1 MRDATVQPPRTPAAQ
16 SPSPPAPTLA
26 RPAPPA
32 KPAPAGVAP
41 GLPEHAEAEPSEKS
55 LAQRMAR
62 LTPAGALEC
71 SPRASLEVARRTLV
85 ACGAAGVWVVEL
97 GAPGG
102 DRLLERRRVDGRAV
116 GLFSRGGRVWVEVES
131 LSAHPFEW
139 VSADAPP
146 VEPAPHAEPAQAAPT
161 PPAPPPAT
169 PTPAVRSHP
178 IEVEIIGR
186 VVRSRGGSLVV
197 DLGRRQGVSVGNR
210 IELSIQRESPLGHF
224 RDREVLAVGRVVSVA
239 DEQSLIE
246 VGVGEDVPIDAEAR
260 LTTRD
265 ATGSRTAPPRVHG
278 LWTLAG
284 VVRPFFVLDQL
295 GFGALSELGV
305 GYQTEGP
312 LRVQLL
318 SSPLAF
324 SSADDGSALS
334 AAAVGLVSY
343 DTRLFEIGVGLGAQ
357 TVNDSDYRPGSGLT
371 ISQSLRFGALDG
383 LNLSIRND
391 ISLFHSEFDYSAFN
405 GAAQVPVTERGW
417 LVLQGGGGSVGY
429 AFFEAGGKVL
439 WLGNGTRGSVFLRGT
454 IGYATV
460 YRNASRF
467 DVSLDTGFVD
477 GDDVDHAGPLV
488 GFGVEWRM

>member
-1 MRDATVQPPRTPAAQ
+1 MRDATVQPLPTTAAQ
-16 SPSPPAPTLA
+16 EPSPPAPTLA

-32 KPAPAGVAP
+32 KPAPPVPA
-41 GLPEHAEAEPSEKS
+41 LPEHADVGQFEKA
-55 LAQRMAR
+55 LAQRIAR
-62 LTPAGALEC
+62 LAPAGALQC
-71 SPRASLEVARRTLV
+71 SLQASLEVARKTLV

-97 GAPGG
+97 GALGG

-131 LSAHPFEW
+131 LSAHPFDWE
-139 VSADAPP
+139 SAGAPS
-146 VEPAPHAEPAQAAPT
+146 VESAPHAEPALEVPT
-161 PPAPPPAT
+161 PLAPRPAT
-169 PTPAVRSHP
+169 PPSGSRSHP
-178 IEVEIIGR
+178 IEVDIIGR
-186 VVRSRGGSLVV
+186 VVSSRGGSLVV

-224 RDREVLAVGRVVSVA
+224 GDREVLAVGRVVSVS

-246 VGVGEDVPIDAEAR
+246 VGVGEAVPVDAEAR
-260 LTTRD
+260 LTSRD
-265 ATGSRTAPPRVHG
+265 ATGSRSAPPRVHG

-295 GFGALSELGV
+295 GFGALSELAM

-324 SSADDGSALS
+324 STADDGSALS
-334 AAAVGLVSY
+334 ATAVGLVSY
-343 DTRLFEIGVGLGAQ
+343 DTRLFEIGLGLGAQ
-357 TVNDSDYRPGSGLT
+357 TVNDGDYRPGSGLT
-371 ISQSLRFGALDG
+371 VSQSLRFGALDG

-405 GAAQVPVTERGW
+405 GAAQVPVTDRGW

-460 YRNASRF
+460 YRNASSF